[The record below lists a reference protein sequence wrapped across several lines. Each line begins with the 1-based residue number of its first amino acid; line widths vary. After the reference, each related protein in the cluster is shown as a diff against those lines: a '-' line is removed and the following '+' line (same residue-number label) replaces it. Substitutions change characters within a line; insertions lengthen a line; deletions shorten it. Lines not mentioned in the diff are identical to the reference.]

1 MNILGIDIA
10 KAKFD
15 VTLLC
20 EGKATNA
27 SFTNTEEGFEKLGK
41 WLKKLGAEQVHA
53 CMEATGNYG
62 EKLATWL
69 FDKDHQV
76 SVVNPLVIHAYAKSQ
91 MTRNKTDK
99 TDAALIARFC
109 EREQPA
115 LWKPKPL
122 EIRVLRALLT
132 HLDGL
137 KEERLRWSNRLSA
150 QPDSEFVQVS
160 IRQRIAALDQDIQ
173 RVEAQIASHIDS
185 HPTLKKDAVL
195 LDSIPGIG
203 PATVAWLLSIQLR
216 NFANARAVAAFVG
229 LSPKSHSSGSSVH
242 RPDTLS
248 KMGNSALRKSLYM
261 PALSAIRFNVIIAA
275 LAKRLSDKGKHA
287 RLIIGAAM
295 HKLLILAFG
304 VLKSNSLFDPDFALA
319 H

>member
-15 VTLLC
+15 VTLLQD
-20 EGKATNA
+20 GKATNA
-27 SFTNTEEGFEKLGK
+27 SFQNTKEGFERIGK
-41 WLKKLGAEQVHA
+41 WLKKQGVDKVHA

-62 EKLATWL
+62 ERLAIWL
-69 FDKDHQV
+69 YEQGHTV
-76 SVVNPLVIHAYAKSQ
+76 SVVNPQAIHAYAKSQ

-115 LWKPKPL
+115 VWTPKPP
-122 EIRVLRALLT
+122 EIRALQALLT

-137 KEERLRWSNRLSA
+137 KEERQRWANRLS
-150 QPDSEFVQVS
+150 SEPASSFVENS
-160 IRQRIAALDQDIQ
+160 IRQHIAALDQDIEQ
-173 RVEAQIASHIDS
+173 VNKQIADHIDS
-185 HPTLKKDAVL
+185 HPSLKSDAEL
-195 LDSIPGIG
+195 LRSIPGVG
-203 PATVAWLLSIQLR
+203 PALTAWFLSLQLR
-216 NFANARAVAAFVG
+216 RFEHARAAAAFVG
-229 LSPKSHSSGSSVH
+229 LSPKAHQSGSSVH
-242 RPDTLS
+242 RRESLS
-248 KMGNSALRKSLYM
+248 KMGNPKIRKSLYM
-261 PALSAIRFNVIIAA
+261 PAMSAIRFNPIIAT

-295 HKLLILAFG
+295 HKLLVLAFG
-304 VLKSNSLFDPDFALA
+304 VLKSRSLFDQNFALT